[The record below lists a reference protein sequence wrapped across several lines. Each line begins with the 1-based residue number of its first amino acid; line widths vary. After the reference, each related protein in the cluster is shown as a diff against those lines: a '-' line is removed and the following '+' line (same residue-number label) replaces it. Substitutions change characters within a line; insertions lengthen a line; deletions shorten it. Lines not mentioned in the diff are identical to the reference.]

1 MYVATNVCRTNQKTT
16 RKSKEM
22 HFCAISLLLLIN
34 IHVGR
39 SHHSN
44 IVDRQPQLYDLWV
57 SRENIPIV
65 IGIRRRYKSGENDIE
80 AFFYKVQAR
89 NDLHRRSW
97 WFALGIFGKCEID
110 ITQYVLIRKCV
121 IRYMTERGQMA
132 DPTFLILL
140 NNYVCK
146 KTGKLYLLVG
156 PESVKSQ
163 FGASNFRQQ
172 RAQWLFWNFIGN
184 AARWRFTIMTPS
196 NYRRGTKCRC
206 CIVSNQA

>member
-1 MYVATNVCRTNQKTT
+1 M
-16 RKSKEM
+16 
-22 HFCAISLLLLIN
+22 IS
-34 IHVGR
+34 R
-39 SHHSN
+39 
-44 IVDRQPQLYDLWV
+44 P
-57 SRENIPIV
+57 
-65 IGIRRRYKSGENDIE
+65 
-80 AFFYKVQAR
+80 FFYKVQAR

-146 KTGKLYLLVG
+146 KTRKLYLLVV

-163 FGASNFRQQ
+163 FRSS
-172 RAQWLFWNFIGN
+172 LFKLQTTTHSGYIEILLVM

-196 NYRRGTKCRC
+196 ITDRSEMPLLHSVQSSLKVIGRHLDKKRKHSSSFVKKIHGNSHICD
-206 CIVSNQA
+206 NHEA